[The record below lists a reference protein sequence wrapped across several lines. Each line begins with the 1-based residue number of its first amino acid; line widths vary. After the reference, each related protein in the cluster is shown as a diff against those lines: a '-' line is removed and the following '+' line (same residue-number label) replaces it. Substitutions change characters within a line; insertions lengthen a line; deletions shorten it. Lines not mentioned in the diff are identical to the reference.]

1 MAEPMG
7 TSDLLPV
14 GEARARVLAN
24 QGARGTERVPLAEA
38 LGRTLTE
45 PLVARRTQ
53 PPFAASAMDGFAVRA
68 ADLASLPARLKV
80 IGESA
85 AGHGF
90 DGSVA
95 PGEAVRI
102 FTGAP
107 VPPGADSVLMQED
120 TTLDG
125 NIVTAQRTIAVGRHI
140 RTAGVDF
147 SAGESLLPA
156 GTRLGPID
164 IALAA
169 AMGHAEVAVARKPR
183 VAILATGDEL
193 VQPGQETR
201 PDQIITSNSFA
212 VAAFVTQN
220 GGEPID
226 LGIAGDDFAALEAG
240 VLAAR
245 KAQADVLVTLGGA
258 SVGKHDLV
266 RSALANEGM
275 ELSFW
280 RIAMRP
286 GKPLI
291 HGRLGDMLILGLP
304 GNPAAS
310 IVCSLLFLVPLVR
323 ALSGDPRAADDPTE
337 PAILGVPVQANGQRE
352 DYPRATLTQGETG
365 LPVATPF
372 TLQDSSLLRI
382 FAQSQC
388 LLVRPPYAPAAQAGE
403 SCRVINLSAALR

>member
-1 MAEPMG
+1 MG

-125 NIVTAQRTIAVGRHI
+125 NIVTAQRTIAMGRHI

-193 VQPGQETR
+193 VQPGQET
-201 PDQIITSNSFA
+201 
-212 VAAFVTQN
+212 V
-220 GGEPID
+220 PI
-226 LGIAGDDFAALEAG
+226 
-240 VLAAR
+240 
-245 KAQADVLVTLGGA
+245 
-258 SVGKHDLV
+258 
-266 RSALANEGM
+266 RSSPPIPSPSPP
-275 ELSFW
+275 LS
-280 RIAMRP
+280 RRT
-286 GKPLI
+286 
-291 HGRLGDMLILGLP
+291 
-304 GNPAAS
+304 AAS
-310 IVCSLLFLVPLVR
+310 PSISASPAMILPR
-323 ALSGDPRAADDPTE
+323 SKPASSPRAKPKPT
-337 PAILGVPVQANGQRE
+337 
-352 DYPRATLTQGETG
+352 
-365 LPVATPF
+365 
-372 TLQDSSLLRI
+372 
-382 FAQSQC
+382 C
-388 LLVRPPYAPAAQAGE
+388 W
-403 SCRVINLSAALR
+403 

>member
-1 MAEPMG
+1 MG
-7 TSDLLPV
+7 APDLLPV
-14 GEARARVLAN
+14 GKARALVLAN
-24 QGARGTERVPLAEA
+24 HGARGIERVPLVQA
-38 LGRTLTE
+38 LGRTLAE
-45 PLVARRTQ
+45 PLVALRTQ
-53 PPFAASAMDGFAVRA
+53 PPFPASAMDGFAVRA
-68 ADLASLPARLKV
+68 ADLSPLPAKLKV

-95 PGEAVRI
+95 GGEAVRI

-107 VPPGADSVLMQED
+107 VPPGADAVLMQED

-125 NIVTAQRTIAVGRHI
+125 DIVTAQRTIAVGRHI

-147 SAGESLLPA
+147 SVGESLLPP

-169 AMGHAEVAVARKPR
+169 AMGHAEAPVARKPR

-193 VQPGQETR
+193 VQPGETIGA
-201 PDQIITSNSFA
+201 DQIVASNSFA
-212 VAAFVTQN
+212 VSTLVTQN

-323 ALSGDPRAADDPTE
+323 ALNGDPRAAEDPTE
-337 PAILGVPVQANGQRE
+337 PAILGAPVLANGQRE
-352 DYPRATLTQGETG
+352 DYLRATLTQGETG
-365 LPVATPF
+365 LPVAVPF
-372 TLQDSSLLRI
+372 VLQDSSLLRI

-388 LLVRPPYAPAAQAGE
+388 LLVRAPYAPAAEAGE
-403 SCRVINLSAALR
+403 SCRVIKLSPALR